1 MYYQKPNN
9 INSIHN
15 YIFVF
20 IPIIR
25 MLDMNYFSYFSKLY
39 YYYYLLILL
48 VFNIMYV
55 TKGRANRAVVLG
67 PKIPIP
73 F

>member
-1 MYYQKPNN
+1 
-9 INSIHN
+9 
-15 YIFVF
+15 
-20 IPIIR
+20 